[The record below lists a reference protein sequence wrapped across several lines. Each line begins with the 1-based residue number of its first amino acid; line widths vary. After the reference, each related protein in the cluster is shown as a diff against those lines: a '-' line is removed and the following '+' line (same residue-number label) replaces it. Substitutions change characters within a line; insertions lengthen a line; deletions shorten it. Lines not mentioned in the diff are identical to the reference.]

1 MEKVEKIQGDAVIEL
16 FNELADDGTPLKMQ
30 VINDTYEQFVD
41 ISEIR
46 EWKKTTYFLVNYNEK
61 NRQTVN
67 DKDDLKIRF
76 EFADKDNINY
86 AFETGSDLIS
96 HSDIWV
102 RLPEIVY
109 RYQRRKYFRLEAPN
123 GTTLSFIIND
133 TCFSLLVVNISLGGT
148 FGVMVSLTKEM
159 ELELQKKSSN
169 VLELVELTFPS
180 NGKDDD
186 SKVNIKQCKI
196 KRQQINPQTR
206 RLECAIEF
214 EEIEEDQQKKLK
226 MLFYQWQREY
236 LKRRK
241 RFQL

>member
-1 MEKVEKIQGDAVIEL
+1 
-16 FNELADDGTPLKMQ
+16 
-30 VINDTYEQFVD
+30 
-41 ISEIR
+41 
-46 EWKKTTYFLVNYNEK
+46 
-61 NRQTVN
+61 
-67 DKDDLKIRF
+67 
-76 EFADKDNINY
+76 
-86 AFETGSDLIS
+86 
-96 HSDIWV
+96 
-102 RLPEIVY
+102 
-109 RYQRRKYFRLEAPN
+109 
-123 GTTLSFIIND
+123 
-133 TCFSLLVVNISLGGT
+133 
-148 FGVMVSLTKEM
+148 MVSLTKEM

-196 KRQQINPQTR
+196 KRQQINPQNR